1 VLEERSERQPTT
13 TTYNTLLKAEG
24 WRERCQQLEQPV
36 QSAILFSIKEKKKE
50 KGNKSNGSFLHHIG
64 REKEKE
70 KVLLLQVK

>member
-1 VLEERSERQPTT
+1 VLEERSERQPT

-36 QSAILFSIKEKKKE
+36 QSAILFRSKRIKKE